1 VSNQVANKPA
11 AISDRLGFLL
21 ARHGRIMNVRLRQA
35 LGVTGLGPL
44 HAATLMRLADV
55 GATSQQE
62 LIGVLATD
70 ASALVAILNN
80 LEGDGL
86 VERRRDPIDRRRH
99 IVEITPEGV
108 TAVCA
113 VERAVAEVEHDAF
126 AALTADEIEQLHT
139 LLSRLRTVP
148 AADPGCAPD

>member
-1 VSNQVANKPA
+1 
-11 AISDRLGFLL
+11 
-21 ARHGRIMNVRLRQA
+21 M
-35 LGVTGLGPL
+35 
-44 HAATLMRLADV
+44 
-55 GATSQQE
+55 
-62 LIGVLATD
+62 
-70 ASALVAILNN
+70 AILNN

-99 IVEITPEGV
+99 IVEITPDGV

-126 AALTADEIEQLHT
+126 AGLTADEIEQLHT

-148 AADPGCAPD
+148 AADPDCAPD

>member
-1 VSNQVANKPA
+1 MSNQVASKPT
-11 AISDRLGFLL
+11 AIGDRLGFLL
-21 ARHGRIMNVRLRQA
+21 ARHGRVMNVRLRQA

-44 HAATLMRLADV
+44 PAATLMRLAKV

-62 LIGVLATD
+62 LIEVLATD
-70 ASALVAILNN
+70 ASALVTILNS

-99 IVEITPEGV
+99 IVEITPDGV

-113 VERAVAEVEHDAF
+113 VERAVAEVEQDAL
-126 AALTADEIEQLHT
+126 AGLTADEIEQLHA
-139 LLSRLRTVP
+139 LLSRIRTGQS
-148 AADPGCAPD
+148 DPDCASD

>member
-1 VSNQVANKPA
+1 MSNQVANKPA

-44 HAATLMRLADV
+44 HAATLMRLAKV

-62 LIGVLATD
+62 LIEVLATD

-99 IVEITPEGV
+99 IVEITPDGV

-139 LLSRLRTVP
+139 LLSRLRTAP